1 MKTRA
6 VALCIALAACGGA
19 AKPAPATVSTAAVA
33 TPSKVNETPPPVE
46 PTNTENVEDTE
57 AADEAQR
64 AAIEAEMDAAVARMT
79 QLDERREAEL
89 AAYQAAKPVFVKY
102 CGACHSATGNKTS
115 PSKLE
120 DFDMSSYPFDGKE
133 TDDID
138 DVISVTLGLR
148 GTKATMPK
156 NKPGSLNGEELQ
168 LIVDWA
174 EAYDSNHL
182 RSVEP

>member
-1 MKTRA
+1 M
-6 VALCIALAACGGA
+6 
-19 AKPAPATVSTAAVA
+19 
-33 TPSKVNETPPPVE
+33 PSKVHETPPPVE
-46 PTNTENVEDTE
+46 TENTEDVDDTE
-57 AADEAQR
+57 AAAEAQN
-64 AAIEAEMDAAVARMT
+64 AAIEAEMDAAVARMA

-102 CGACHSATGNKTS
+102 CGACHTATGNKTS

-120 DFDMSSYPFDGKE
+120 HFDMSSYPFDAKQG
-133 TDDID
+133 DGID
-138 DVISVTLGLR
+138 DAIRVTLGLR

-156 NKPGSLNGEELQ
+156 NKPGSLTGEELQ
-168 LIVDWA
+168 LIVNWA